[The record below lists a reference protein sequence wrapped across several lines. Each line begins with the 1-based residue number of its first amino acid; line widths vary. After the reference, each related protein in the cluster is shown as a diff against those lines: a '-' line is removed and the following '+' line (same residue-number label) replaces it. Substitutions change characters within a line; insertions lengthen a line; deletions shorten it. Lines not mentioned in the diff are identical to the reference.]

1 MSELAILSSTT
12 IPENNQKSCTEYRQD
27 NEASS
32 SHIVKNTT
40 NKKSF
45 AKATVNED
53 YPTDEQCI
61 IFPFIE
67 GVRISDY
74 VYKLAEVIQ
83 PSDIRFCSRISRNR
97 VSFYLSSVKVVD
109 EFLDKHFGIQINRQF
124 IKARRLVN
132 SDKRIVIS
140 NAPPSIPHEI
150 IAETIKSFNVQL
162 SSEISFLKFGIKEEK
177 FSHLQSFRRQVY
189 VTTETAKKLPTSVVM
204 NYLGQ
209 QRRIFFNDDKVRCFH
224 CKEYGHISAACTQAA
239 DFDDNFLDV
248 DQMETN
254 ENDIVEKETVTNQNM
269 QPSEH
274 EIVQQPPK
282 QNDKVFDD
290 SMAQSIQI
298 IINDVIHKP
307 QPKRPPPSTISSD
320 TSQDIPVTCSNTPQ
334 NPMQQN
340 TTTPQDKS
348 SRNKNKKQKVSTNDE
363 QQVSTKVLLQSIEEN
378 FELHKKEYPVSFSN
392 FTLIMDLVK
401 GHSNPVS
408 AISDI
413 TTDYCG
419 ISKILT
425 DNYKLLKH
433 RSMKIRFTKL
443 RKRLQR
449 SIPNKDETE
458 SDLAWSDDPSDQEPT
473 K

>member
-1 MSELAILSSTT
+1 MPEPAILTSITT
-12 IPENNQKSCTEYRQD
+12 PENSQESCTEYRQD
-27 NEASS
+27 NQASS

-40 NKKSF
+40 NNKSF
-45 AKATVNED
+45 AEATLNEG

-97 VSFYLSSVKVVD
+97 VSFYLRSVKVLD

-132 SDKRIVIS
+132 PDKRIVIS
-140 NAPPSIPHEI
+140 NASPSIPHEN
-150 IAETIKSFNVQL
+150 IAETIKLFNVQL
-162 SSEISFLKFGIKEEK
+162 SSEITFIKFGIKEEE

-189 VTTETAKKLPTSVVM
+189 VTTDTAKNLPTSVVM

-209 QRRIFFNDDKVRCFH
+209 QRRIFFNDDKVRCYH

-239 DFDDNFLDV
+239 EFDDNFFDTDL
-248 DQMETN
+248 MESN
-254 ENDIVEKETVTNQNM
+254 ENDRVEKETDTNQCM

-274 EIVQQPPK
+274 EIVQQSPK

-290 SMAQSIQI
+290 SMAQSIHS
-298 IINDVIHKP
+298 IINDVIHQP
-307 QPKRPPPSTISSD
+307 QSKRPPPSTISSVS
-320 TSQDIPVTCSNTPQ
+320 SQEIPATCSNTPQ
-334 NPMQQN
+334 NPIQQN

-348 SRNKNKKQKVSTNDE
+348 SRNKNKKQKVSINDE
-363 QQVSTKVLLQSIEEN
+363 QQVSTKVLLQPIEEN

-413 TTDYCG
+413 TTDFCG

-425 DNYKLLKH
+425 ENYKLLKH

-443 RKRLQR
+443 RERLR
-449 SIPNKDETE
+449 NSIPNKDEIE
-458 SDLAWSDDPSDQEPT
+458 SDLARSDDPSDQEPT